1 MELEIAEQE
10 SKQLAL
16 LEKHEDE
23 ITQRMYEI
31 TKNIDALGK
40 LLKTDDECTVSAY
53 KSRKIAS

>member
-23 ITQRMYEI
+23 ITQRICM
-31 TKNIDALGK
+31 K
-40 LLKTDDECTVSAY
+40 LQRTSMLWGNC
-53 KSRKIAS
+53 